1 LVLAIAAMYFVERPV
16 RKLILSRKR
25 EPLPAGKEL

>member
-1 LVLAIAAMYFVERPV
+1 MYFVERPA